1 MTNAIF
7 GRKVGMTQVFSA
19 GGEARGV
26 TVVEAGPC
34 VVIQVKTQERDGYD
48 AIQLGYGQRKR
59 VNDALKGHMKQLGQ
73 FRYLREVRVN
83 DPNEYTVGQTL
94 GVDLFEEGEIVDV
107 VGVSKG
113 KGFAGGVKRHHFSG
127 GPKTHGQSDRHR
139 APGSIGSGT
148 TPGRVR
154 KGLRMAGH
162 MGDEQVTV
170 KNLRVFDTDTSRNV
184 LLIEGSVPGGT
195 NGLLRI
201 RKTGKM
207 SNEPRLERA
216 APPVAEDEEAPV
228 EAEEA
233 EEATAEEPEAAEEPA
248 AEAEAAAAEPVAEET
263 PEAVA
268 EEAPAE
274 EEPEEKPE

>member
-19 GGEARGV
+19 AGEARGV

-34 VVIQVKTQERDGYD
+34 VVVQVKTQERDGYD
-48 AIQLGYGQRKR
+48 AVQLGYGQRKR

-73 FRYLREVRVN
+73 FRYLREVRVDDSN
-83 DPNEYTVGQTL
+83 QYKVGQTL

-107 VGVSKG
+107 VGTSKG
-113 KGFAGGVKRHHFSG
+113 KGFAGGVKRHHFHG

-170 KNLRVFDTDTSRNV
+170 KNLRIFDTDTARNV
-184 LLIEGSVPGGT
+184 LLIEGAIPGGT

-201 RKTGKM
+201 RKTGKL
-207 SNEPRLERA
+207 SNEPKLERP
-216 APPVAEDEEAPV
+216 APPVVEEESPPA

-233 EEATAEEPEAAEEPA
+233 EEAVEEIAAPA
-248 AEAEAAAAEPVAEET
+248 AEAE
-263 PEAVA
+263 
-268 EEAPAE
+268 PAE
-274 EEPEEKPE
+274 ESEEKPE

>member
-1 MTNAIF
+1 MANAIF

-34 VVIQVKTQERDGYD
+34 VVVQIKTQERDGYD
-48 AIQLGYGQRKR
+48 AIQLGFGQRKR

-73 FRYLREVRVN
+73 FRFLREVRVD
-83 DPNEYTVGQTL
+83 DPNQYTVGQKL
-94 GVDLFEEGEIVDV
+94 GVEQFEEGEIVDV
-107 VGVSKG
+107 VGRSKG
-113 KGFAGGVKRHHFSG
+113 KGFAGGVKRYHFAG

-154 KGLRMAGH
+154 KGLHMAGH
-162 MGDEQVTV
+162 MGDDRVTV
-170 KNLRVFDTDTSRNV
+170 KNLRIFDTDTVRNV
-184 LLIEGSVPGGT
+184 LLIEGAVPGGS

-207 SNEPRLERA
+207 SNEPKLERA
-216 APPVAEDEEAPV
+216 APPVVEEEAPLAAV
-228 EAEEA
+228 EEA
-233 EEATAEEPEAAEEPA
+233 EEAAEVVEEPV
-248 AEAEAAAAEPVAEET
+248 AEAEAA
-263 PEAVA
+263 PEAMQESPDTA
-268 EEAPAE
+268 AAKAPAAQAE
-274 EEPEEKPE
+274 AEPEEKPE